1 MKKSSYL
8 LTSILV
14 STFLMAI
21 CPGTKV
27 YAQVE
32 QTFYITNTTY
42 EAYQLE
48 KVPFAMRKIVLKGN
62 DDSLTVADKT
72 FYRTGLKDGSSIYFT
87 ADRKSYLLIID
98 KTEQVGFIISPNGK
112 DWSCY
117 FKYKKGNKI
126 PPPDYSN
133 EEAGLLKEALNK
145 IVDPRVK
152 YIYFTYSSFASRANT
167 YFATDSLEVIFVSD
181 DTISVAGNN
190 FIKKSDKLYMSPGHT
205 YLYLPDNETLV
216 FRDSDL
222 SEWASFYQ
230 KDVNKANRLISQ
242 EYKSEKELATTNAA
256 IRNSKNSKTK
266 AVLNGYF
273 SSITNKKNDPTS
285 ANNIIKYWNGHWPG
299 SPAYKVIFADADFT
313 IVKNDVGIPLRRSL
327 AAWVLYKENGK
338 CYAQWHAYGYEYTG
352 GGTYSKEF
360 SQWQLNGAGYYIIAE
375 TKQGKEYLH
384 SGEKCEF
391 DCGIVK

>member
-1 MKKSSYL
+1 MKL
-8 LTSILV
+8 ITSLFLV
-14 STFLMAI
+14 LVLPCVQSKI
-21 CPGTKV
+21 
-27 YAQVE
+27 YAQE
-32 QTFYITNTTY
+32 GQTFYITNTTY

-72 FYRTGLKDGSSIYFT
+72 FYRTNLKDGSIIYFT
-87 ADRKSYLLIID
+87 ADRKSYLLGID
-98 KTEQVGFIISPNGK
+98 KNDQTGFIVSPNGK

-117 FKYKKGNKI
+117 FKYKTGNKI

-133 EEAGLLKEALNK
+133 EEAGMLKEALNK

-167 YFATDSLEVIFVSD
+167 YFAKDSLEVIFVSA

-190 FIKKSDKLYMSPGHT
+190 FIKKADKLYMSPGHT

-216 FRDSDL
+216 FRDPDL
-222 SEWASFYQ
+222 SYWASFYQ

-242 EYKSEKELATTNAA
+242 EYKSEKELAAANAA
-256 IRNSKNSKTK
+256 INNRENSKTK

-273 SSITNKKNDPTS
+273 SSIGNKKNDAAL
-285 ANNIIKYWNGHWPG
+285 ANNIIKYWNGRWPG
-299 SPAYKVIFADADFT
+299 SPAYKVIFADADFH
-313 IVKNDVGIPLRRSL
+313 IAKNDVGIPLRRSIT
-327 AAWVLYKENGK
+327 AWVLFKQNGK
-338 CYAQWHAYGYEYTG
+338 CYAQWNEYGYEYEG
-352 GGTYSKEF
+352 GGAYSKEL
-360 SQWQLNGAGYYIIAE
+360 SQWEMNYADYYITAE

-384 SGEKCEF
+384 SGEKFEL